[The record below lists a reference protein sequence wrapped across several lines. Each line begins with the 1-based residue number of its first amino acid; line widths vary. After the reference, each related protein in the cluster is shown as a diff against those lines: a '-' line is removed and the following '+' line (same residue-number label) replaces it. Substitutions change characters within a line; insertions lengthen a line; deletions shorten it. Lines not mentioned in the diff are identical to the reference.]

1 MNLAER
7 PPIRYVPW
15 HTVVQSLRTAARFST
30 VATGSVC
37 CAAMAREQYLEHLA
51 SVPLFAGCT
60 TKELRDIAKAT
71 VELTLDQGK
80 EFVTQGDVGRDAFI
94 IVEGT
99 AEVSRSGQTIATL
112 GPGDC
117 VGELALL
124 DHGPR
129 TATVVAATP
138 LTVLVLGPRE
148 FSGLLDEVPTLN
160 HKILAALASRVRE
173 LDSQNFG

>member
-1 MNLAER
+1 
-7 PPIRYVPW
+7 
-15 HTVVQSLRTAARFST
+15 
-30 VATGSVC
+30 
-37 CAAMAREQYLEHLA
+37 MAREQYLDHLA
-51 SVPLFAGCT
+51 SVPLFSGCT

-71 VELTLDQGK
+71 VELTLDDGK
-80 EFVTQGDVGRDAFI
+80 EFVTQGDVGREAFI
-94 IVEGT
+94 IVEGS
-99 AEVSRSGQTIATL
+99 ADVSRGGKKIATL

-129 TATVVAATP
+129 TASVVATSP

-160 HKILAALASRVRE
+160 HKILAALASRIRE
-173 LDSQNFG
+173 LDSQYFG

>member
-1 MNLAER
+1 
-7 PPIRYVPW
+7 
-15 HTVVQSLRTAARFST
+15 
-30 VATGSVC
+30 
-37 CAAMAREQYLEHLA
+37 MAREQYLDHLA

-71 VELTLDQGK
+71 VELSLDEGK
-80 EFVTQGDVGRDAFI
+80 EFVTQGDVGREAFI
-94 IVEGT
+94 IVEGKADVLRGGT
-99 AEVSRSGQTIATL
+99 KIAEL
-112 GPGDC
+112 GPGNC

-148 FSGLLDEVPTLN
+148 FSGLLDEVPALT
-160 HKILAALASRVRE
+160 HKILAALASTVRE